1 MHANYTSNCEYSYFC
16 EQILAFIFYILE
28 YWKLDFRNPA
38 FISFWLLESIA
49 YLVLSYSASLNLGL
63 YVRTRSISLIRSIL
77 VLLIR
82 QSAETRLHPLFTT
95 RIVLLQSEYVM

>member
-1 MHANYTSNCEYSYFC
+1 M
-16 EQILAFIFYILE
+16 LFYILE

-63 YVRTRSISLIRSIL
+63 YVCHLPHCT
-77 VLLIR
+77 VLTAPR
-82 QSAETRLHPLFTT
+82 H
-95 RIVLLQSEYVM
+95 